1 MMENIK
7 ISQIIGTKRKKV
19 LKIFLKDEVRQ
30 QPIKKS
36 KEKQTKKYYRNDVVK
51 MGVRTSVRGIY
62 VLDVS
67 AQYIIVGKQ

>member
-1 MMENIK
+1 MENIK

-62 VLDVS
+62 VLDMS
-67 AQYIIVGKQ
+67 AQYIIVGEQ